1 MLEVFDR
8 FRRRVAIAE
17 NAHDVTEDQ
26 KVNELWYLHFT
37 LPYQDP
43 KNAFCQPFWFVRWN
57 GGELYRIMPTST
69 QITDTGSVTYQCEH
83 VLATLADTVLFGY
96 HVVGNLGTYTADCIN
111 YLLSRQSNWVLADC
125 DFRNQYEYGWEQE
138 NLLSAL
144 FSIASPLESYIWKT
158 DTSVYP
164 WRLSL
169 KRLNLTGVP
178 NISVQRARNMLT
190 YGAESNP
197 QELCTRLY
205 PLGYGE
211 GVNQL
216 VIRDINGGLP
226 YLQSPQSYIDRYG
239 LIERIWTDR
248 RYEDPASLKAA
259 AQAMLDQLQE
269 PAVSYQFG
277 LADIDGLVNVGDRVR
292 MKHPGTHDFTDTY
305 ITAVSYRYDDITSST
320 VTVANKD
327 RSIASTVADLSDR
340 QRIEQT
346 YSQGA
351 TQLYSQA
358 LQTNCD
364 SKNGAVMD
372 FFIPSEMRVI
382 NKIFAKIRLDK
393 FRAYSRSTVA
403 AEAFVAST
411 STENEVRSTSSSGGG
426 GVLTSKSG
434 GSTTATSK
442 EAAVSGSTYSS
453 TTNGV
458 SATDSAKLSLS
469 TQSGGGKMQSHAHLI
484 VAQAHEHAIT
494 KEEPHSHQLPAST
507 HAHEIFVDPHAH
519 DVSIPNHTHDFTIP
533 AHRHNVPI
541 PAHAHDIIP
550 GIYEFGNANSFS
562 VYVKGQLKETF
573 SGTDAEINLTN
584 YLLGDDRR
592 VPRGSWLSVEV
603 RPNDLAYVS
612 IDLIF
617 QGFVQS
623 RGDMTV

>member
-1 MLEVFDR
+1 MLEIFDR
-8 FRRRVAIAE
+8 SRRRAAIAE
-17 NAHDVTEDQ
+17 NAHGVTEER
-26 KVNELWYLHFT
+26 KINELWYLRFT

-43 KNAFCQPFWFVRWN
+43 KNEYCQPFWFVRWN
-57 GGELYRIMPTST
+57 GGELYRIMPAST
-69 QITDTGSVTYQCEH
+69 HIADTGTVEYQCEH

-111 YLLSRQSNWVLADC
+111 YLLSRQSNWVLAEC

-138 NLLSAL
+138 SLLSAL
-144 FSIASPLESYIWKT
+144 FSIPAPLEDYIWKT
-158 DTSVYP
+158 DTSGYP

-169 KRLNLTGVP
+169 KRLHLSGIPDIT
-178 NISVQRARNMLT
+178 VQRAHNMLA
-190 YGAESNP
+190 YSAASDP

-216 VIRDINGGLP
+216 TIAGVNGGLP
-226 YLQSPQSYIDRYG
+226 YLQSHQPYLDRYG
-239 LIERIWTDR
+239 LIERVWTDR

-259 AQAMLDQLQE
+259 AQAMLDRLQE

-277 LADIDGLVNVGDRVR
+277 VADFDGPVDIGSRAR
-292 MKHPGTHDFTDTY
+292 IKHPGTHDFTDTFV
-305 ITAVSYRYDDITSST
+305 TAVSFQYDDFTNSA

-327 RSIASTVADLSDR
+327 RSIAATVADLSNR

-346 YSQGA
+346 YAQGA

-358 LQTNCD
+358 LQANCD
-364 SKNGAVMD
+364 SQNGAVMD

-382 NKIFAKIRLDK
+382 NKISAKIRLDK
-393 FRAYSRSTVA
+393 FRAYSKSTVA

-426 GVLTSKSG
+426 GVYTSESG
-434 GSTTATSK
+434 GSTITTSK
-442 EAAVSGSTYSS
+442 EASVSGSTGSA

-458 SATDSAKLSLS
+458 SATQPTKLSLS
-469 TQSGGGKMQSHAHLI
+469 TESGGGGKVSHAHRI
-484 VAQAHEHAIT
+484 RAEAHTHSIT
-494 KEEPHSHQLPAST
+494 GESPHSHQLPAST
-507 HAHEIFVDPHAH
+507 HAHEIDIEPHAH

-550 GIYEFGNANSFS
+550 GIYEFGNASSFS

-573 SGTDAEINLTN
+573 SGTDAEINLTS